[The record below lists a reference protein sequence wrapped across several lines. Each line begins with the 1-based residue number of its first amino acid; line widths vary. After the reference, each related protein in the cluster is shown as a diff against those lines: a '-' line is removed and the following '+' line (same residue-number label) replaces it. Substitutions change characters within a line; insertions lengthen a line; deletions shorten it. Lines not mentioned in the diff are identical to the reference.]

1 MLSPTILFWYR
12 QSRNKRNGQAHSL
25 QATAGRSGE
34 LIGVVC
40 AILHPLGSKAALF
53 PLTGEP
59 MGRGAKLSAA
69 LLGCEANMVSTI
81 VPSRATAKFSSAL
94 MYGAAAMVSSNVPN
108 RATAICVSVAAPIRL

>member
-1 MLSPTILFWYR
+1 MLAPTILFWYR

-25 QATAGRSGE
+25 QAAAGRSGE

-59 MGRGAKLSAA
+59 MWCGAKLSIVLPGCAA
-69 LLGCEANMVSTI
+69 TMVSSN
-81 VPSRATAKFSSAL
+81 VPNRATAKFSSAL
-94 MYGAAAMVSSNVPN
+94 MYGAAAMVSSTLPN
-108 RATAICVSVAAPIRL
+108 RATAICVSVAAPIRY